1 MAAQPAR
8 ISRDVPAAEARE
20 RGGVSAPGAAERAEE
35 QLRARC
41 ARAGEP
47 QANAWRKVNPWT
59 LTNGP
64 WEVEKL
70 DWMAPRPASYALW
83 LRSNSSARVPVLG
96 PFDSAQQA
104 QRAATLLATGATLA
118 ETLRECR

>member
-1 MAAQPAR
+1 MN
-8 ISRDVPAAEARE
+8 E
-20 RGGVSAPGAAERAEE
+20 
-35 QLRARC
+35 
-41 ARAGEP
+41 
-47 QANAWRKVNPWT
+47 WT

-64 WEVEKL
+64 WEIEKL

-104 QRAATLLATGATLA
+104 QRAATLLAAGAGLA